1 MIFAIFN
8 SVFIPLT
15 LSFDEIDDTLR
26 NTISYV
32 IIDQTANVFFVIDI
46 IFGFNTSY
54 YDKEGDEITEKKQIV
69 RNYFFGRFL
78 VDFLSSL
85 PID

>member
-1 MIFAIFN
+1 MIKQGDQFKFWWDLVILLFAIFN

-26 NTISYV
+26 NTIMYV

-46 IFGFNTSY
+46 ILGFNTSY
-54 YDKEGDEITEKKQIV
+54 YDKEGDEITEKK
-69 RNYFFGRFL
+69 
-78 VDFLSSL
+78 
-85 PID
+85 